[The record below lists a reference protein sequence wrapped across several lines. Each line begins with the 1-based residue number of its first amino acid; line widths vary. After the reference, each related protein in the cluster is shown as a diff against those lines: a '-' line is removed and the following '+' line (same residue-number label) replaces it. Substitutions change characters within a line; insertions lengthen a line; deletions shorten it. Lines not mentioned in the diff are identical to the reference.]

1 MESDEF
7 CGTTVFE
14 INGLPDWKRCGDA
27 WKWFNACVDSYGCE
41 KVQNDAKFNYGK
53 TNSRVGHRRA
63 RGGVPEYWEFKMW
76 GNGGGI
82 DGTFYWKCP
91 TKDAAIGMKD
101 FHDAAKGGNLMETNE
116 YCESNSPTVSL
127 VPSTSPAP
135 SEQPAPSCARPYT
148 APRSTPFYLQR
159 HVSTPPSGG
168 NNFEVKKNCNYR
180 VSGAHAGGTKNFD
193 TPEEWI
199 EFSAPLFNG
208 QLDDNGATLTGG
220 VPALSDF
227 VVDGTVA
234 KIKEGNG
241 ISDGDKTWQFGTN
254 TESSAFIELFRN
266 ITRDAP
272 LVWETNPA
280 DDMKCGTTPDFCY
293 DSKSYT
299 SCYVDPVSENC
310 GQYDFVIDGETDY
323 VRDAKIVPWFKACVE
338 SYGCEIQDG
347 HKKLR
352 GAGSSRVQYNGRSG
366 KWEFKAHGPYWRCE
380 TEEQAWAMK
389 VFADAVEAA
398 ALFKVPDGECT
409 SSPTMAPTM
418 CTDGFLTQAPLNIAV
433 VIEFRTVLT
442 SRNLTELPSVIL
454 TRMVKKTPFWTQRLQ
469 PFLPYWTRL
478 LAPRSWTTT
487 TPTLVSF
494 CSTLKPTTRRQHT
507 RPRESM
513 LHSNSTRTVVGSQTP
528 SLSLI
533 SRVCR
538 HS

>member
-1 MESDEF
+1 
-7 CGTTVFE
+7 
-14 INGLPDWKRCGDA
+14 
-27 WKWFNACVDSYGCE
+27 
-41 KVQNDAKFNYGK
+41 
-53 TNSRVGHRRA
+53 
-63 RGGVPEYWEFKMW
+63 
-76 GNGGGI
+76 
-82 DGTFYWKCP
+82 
-91 TKDAAIGMKD
+91 
-101 FHDAAKGGNLMETNE
+101 
-116 YCESNSPTVSL
+116 
-127 VPSTSPAP
+127 
-135 SEQPAPSCARPYT
+135 
-148 APRSTPFYLQR
+148 
-159 HVSTPPSGG
+159 VSTPPSGG

-528 SLSLI
+528 TLSLI